1 MSPLAQGRPW
11 GESLPSAGVRWFL
24 LPAARISKSYRS
36 FPPPLPIIIIILA
49 FPKHSWHN
57 LKQPS
62 PALTQPERT
71 RHLQYGTPGI
81 LTLIKVNL

>member
-1 MSPLAQGRPW
+1 MGRKPPLCRR
-11 GESLPSAGVRWFL
+11 EVV
-24 LPAARISKSYRS
+24 PAACRLHFQIVQV
-36 FPPPLPIIIIILA
+36 FPPQPLPIIIIILA